1 MKYWTSRFLSYGG
14 RKHLIRSVLV
24 EMHTYWAQKFQL
36 PKVLSMVT
44 SIGRNF
50 LTNDNSKKAFGAWAT
65 MYQARSTGGLY
76 ILYFFIWNKTAFGKL
91 LFAVSMKKDELWV
104 IWVHNYHIKGR
115 N

>member
-1 MKYWTSRFLSYGG
+1 
-14 RKHLIRSVLV
+14 
-24 EMHTYWAQKFQL
+24 
-36 PKVLSMVT
+36 
-44 SIGRNF
+44 
-50 LTNDNSKKAFGAWAT
+50 
-65 MYQARSTGGLY
+65 MYQPRSTGGLY